1 MRSKF
6 TAHLPRRL
14 FVLLSGLAHVTLPTS
29 DDEAWIM
36 EGVNGLVVAADV
48 IGVGHYTSYPSDK
61 ETIALQ
67 LPFANGQVPPHEVLG
82 RSACR
87 SSQRILLQ
95 GLEVPWMEGVVQD
108 VLGL

>member
-48 IGVGHYTSYPSDK
+48 IGVGHYTSYVVCLSALLLFPSLMPAWWMTWP
-61 ETIALQ
+61 EHLF
-67 LPFANGQVPPHEVLG
+67 LGQT
-82 RSACR
+82 R
-87 SSQRILLQ
+87 SSRRIL
-95 GLEVPWMEGVVQD
+95 
-108 VLGL
+108 